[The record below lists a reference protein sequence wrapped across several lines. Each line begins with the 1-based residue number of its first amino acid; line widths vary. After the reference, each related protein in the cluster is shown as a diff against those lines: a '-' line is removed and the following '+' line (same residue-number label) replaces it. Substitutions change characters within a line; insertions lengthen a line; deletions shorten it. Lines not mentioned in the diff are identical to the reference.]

1 VSAERVRGTGQVE
14 RGGGDRAGDDEASAA
29 AIRLESLVKTYGRTV
44 ALDGIDL
51 AVRAGELLAL
61 VGPSGSGKSTVLRLI
76 AGLDRPDS
84 GRLLIDG
91 ADAGRIPPHRRAV
104 AMVFQD
110 YALYPHLTV
119 RGNLVFGLRVRRVPR
134 AEADR
139 QATAAAERLGI
150 ADLLDRYPDQVSGG
164 QRQRVALAR
173 ALVRQPRVYLL
184 DEPLASLDA
193 QLRVSTRAELLA
205 IHRELGTAM
214 VHVTHDQAEA
224 MTLGDRV
231 AVLDRGRVRQVGP
244 PQQVYDEPADLVVA
258 RFLGSP
264 PMNLVPGGG
273 VLGER
278 PAVTVGVRPE
288 DLAVDPD
295 GPVEVTVEAVEALGS
310 ETILLTRCGDGTA
323 LAVRTGPRQAV
334 RPGDRLRLRPDPDRI
349 HRFDPRTGRR
359 R

>member
-1 VSAERVRGTGQVE
+1 MGGRG
-14 RGGGDRAGDDEASAA
+14 
-29 AIRLESLVKTYGRTV
+29 AIRLEELTRSYGGTR

-51 AVRAGELLAL
+51 EVRAGELLTL

-76 AGLDRPDS
+76 AGLDRPDG
-84 GRLLIDG
+84 GRVLVDG
-91 ADAGRIPPHRRAV
+91 QDVARVPPHRRAV

-119 RGNLVFGLRVRRVPR
+119 LGNLTFGLRVRRVSR

-139 QATAAAERLGI
+139 RAREAADRLGI
-150 ADLLDRYPDQVSGG
+150 ADLLDRHPDEMSGG

-173 ALVRQPRVYLL
+173 ALLREPSVYLL

-193 QLRVSTRAELLA
+193 PLRFATRADLLA
-205 IHRELGTAM
+205 LHRDLGTTTI
-214 VHVTHDQAEA
+214 HVTHDQAEA

-244 PQQVYDEPADLVVA
+244 PQQVYDEPADTFVA
-258 RFLGSP
+258 AFLGSP

-273 VLGER
+273 LLGG
-278 PAVTVGVRPE
+278 AAGLTLGVRPE
-288 DLAVDPD
+288 DLALDPD
-295 GPVEVTVEAVEALGS
+295 GPIEATVDAVEALGS
-310 ETILLTRCGDGTA
+310 EAVLLTRCADGTR
-323 LAVRTGPRQAV
+323 LTVRTGPRLGV
-334 RPGDRLRLRPDPDRI
+334 RAGDRVRLRPDPDRI
-349 HRFDPRTGRR
+349 HRFDADTGRR